1 MLIDSTVHSWV
12 LTVISTLLKENSN
25 SNTSTSRNQ
34 QMSDDLPHSTI
45 IREQGVKK
53 RRTISEEDEEVINL

>member
-1 MLIDSTVHSWV
+1 VHSWV
-12 LTVISTLLKENSN
+12 LTVISTLLKENNN

-34 QMSDDLPHSTI
+34 HMSDDLPHSNI

>member
-1 MLIDSTVHSWV
+1 LLIDSTVHSWV

-53 RRTISEEDEEVINL
+53 RRTISDEDEEVINL

>member
-1 MLIDSTVHSWV
+1 V

-53 RRTISEEDEEVINL
+53 RRSISEEDEELINL

>member
-1 MLIDSTVHSWV
+1 VHSWV
-12 LTVISTLLKENSN
+12 LTVIRTLLKENSN